1 MNPALAGVAWA
12 LIFVTLEAVQY
23 VFFGGIFQRMSSFLF
38 GFLVFGITTV
48 TFVGWAAWKAP
59 EQLKAAFANPAP
71 LIAANVTATLA
82 WAAYL
87 MSVQLIEP
95 AAAYTIAA
103 GAMPITAYLAYRFGL
118 PEGDPMR
125 NRMEALGN
133 LVVFGGIVYLSFA
146 TIIGWSGFVRGGP
159 GVAAA
164 GVLLAIADGVLFTMV
179 IIYCQRMDRVGVGPS
194 AVFGL
199 RQMLYIVAAG
209 GLVTLGVDSKGA
221 LEPSDIAFI
230 VLIGLVLTVPPLYAL
245 QRAVSLISTL
255 TISAL
260 TALGPFLIFGLQM
273 FEGRVDYAPAT
284 LAGLLFYFAG
294 ALLAAF
300 GAVRATA
307 AGEVPAAGE

>member
-1 MNPALAGVAWA
+1 MNPALAGVSWA
-12 LIFVTLEAVQY
+12 LAFVVLEAVQY

-38 GFLVFGITTV
+38 GFLVFSVTTV
-48 TFVGWAAWKAP
+48 AFVGWTAWRAP
-59 EQLKAAFANPAP
+59 EQLKAAFASPRP
-71 LIAANVTATLA
+71 LIAANLAATLA
-82 WAAYL
+82 WASYL

-133 LVVFGGIVYLSFA
+133 LVVFGGIVYLSA
-146 TIIGWSGFVRGGP
+146 VTIIGWSGFVRGGA

-164 GVLLAIADGVLFTMV
+164 GVLLAIADGVLFTLV
-179 IIYCQRMDRVGVGPS
+179 IIYCQRMDKGGVGPG

-221 LEPSDIAFI
+221 LAPSEIALI
-230 VLIGLVLTVPPLYAL
+230 VLVGLILTVPPLYAL
-245 QRAVSLISTL
+245 QRAVALISTL

-260 TALGPFLIFGLQM
+260 TALGPFVIFGLQM
-273 FEGRVDYAPAT
+273 MEGRVDYAPAT
-284 LAGLLFYFAG
+284 LAGLMFYFAG
-294 ALLAAF
+294 ALLAAL

-307 AGEVPAAGE
+307 SSAAPAAGE